1 MAGATALLYMLY
13 KCFLFYELL
22 LFHYGSLIFFFLQ
35 MHSGFY
41 QRKREKKL

>member
-22 LFHYGSLIFFFLQ
+22 LFHYGSLIFFFYKCTR
-35 MHSGFY
+35 GFINVNG
-41 QRKREKKL
+41 KKKL